1 MIALIVK
8 KTKLVGT
15 TTVASKFFIASFKYL
30 KQGKCVYFLKNSD
43 ILYAQK
49 QERERER
56 FLKHDLRFQVKC
68 IW

>member
-30 KQGKCVYFLKNSD
+30 KQGKCVSFFKNSD
-43 ILYAQK
+43 ILYVQR
-49 QERERER
+49 RERDRYIDRER
-56 FLKHDLRFQVKC
+56 
-68 IW
+68 

>member
-30 KQGKCVYFLKNSD
+30 KQGKCVSFQKNSD
-43 ILYAQK
+43 IQNVQR
-49 QERERER
+49 QEREREI
-56 FLKHDLRFQVKC
+56 FKM
-68 IW
+68 

>member
-30 KQGKCVYFLKNSD
+30 KQGKCVSFFKTHTY
-43 ILYAQK
+43 
-49 QERERER
+49 
-56 FLKHDLRFQVKC
+56 
-68 IW
+68 

>member
-8 KTKLVGT
+8 NTKLVGT

-30 KQGKCVYFLKNSD
+30 KQGKFVSFFKTQTYRMYKG
-43 ILYAQK
+43 K
-49 QERERER
+49 RERKR
-56 FLKHDLRFQVKC
+56 FLKRDLRFQVKC

>member
-30 KQGKCVYFLKNSD
+30 KQRKCFFFKKLTHTECTK
-43 ILYAQK
+43 AREK
-49 QERERER
+49 ERD
-56 FLKHDLRFQVKC
+56 F
-68 IW
+68 

>member
-30 KQGKCVYFLKNSD
+30 KPGKCVSFFKTHTY
-43 ILYAQK
+43 
-49 QERERER
+49 
-56 FLKHDLRFQVKC
+56 
-68 IW
+68 